1 VTSESKTLVYTDVK
15 HEDIDWTSRS
25 QITAITQWRTDVFH
39 NHDINTKKSM
49 VMYTPLEDAWM
60 TLFHRKLRATIEAGH
75 AVRLPGPVSVMEVFN
90 TFFQGKV
97 LEDTNGDEVGTRT
110 ARDVISIRGKLDG
123 RVSTIAKERRLM
135 RGLVDGQNGGL
146 LYIPVVTEE
155 ELEKFLKDGRVV
167 VDDPTMAGK
176 NAALDA
182 EGKRSGRSSPK
193 RKRDEKDAGQ
203 KVAKKP
209 R

>member
-1 VTSESKTLVYTDVK
+1 
-15 HEDIDWTSRS
+15 
-25 QITAITQWRTDVFH
+25 
-39 NHDINTKKSM
+39 M

-75 AVRLPGPVSVMEVFN
+75 AIKLPGPVSVMEVFN

-97 LEDTNGDEVGTRT
+97 LKDANGHGLGTRT

-135 RGLVDGQNGGL
+135 RGLVDGQAGGL

-155 ELEKFLKDGRVV
+155 ELKKFQEDGTVV
-167 VDDPTMAGK
+167 VDDPTEVGK

-182 EGKRSGRSSPK
+182 EGKKSGRSSPK

-209 R
+209 KRATSGTQT